1 MNESIA
7 SPVAELT
14 FGGEEHNW
22 HWHFAA
28 LIPIV
33 GVYLALG
40 FYQLADQSL
49 WTDEVISLNR
59 WSPEDP
65 IWKRI
70 YSQSPLYFVLLGLW
84 SELAGTTEFAVRS
97 FSTLLG
103 VAVVCLTYAIGFRLF
118 NRKTA
123 VFAAILMATSPYV
136 IWYAQEVRYIVLML
150 LTSLLMTYSFQR
162 TISGGLRKWWL
173 WYGATSILALFSF
186 VTAIFL
192 IIGHGLYVLC
202 CASHRRILA
211 KWIACQ
217 LVIAVIFGI
226 WFGLATSPQLK
237 AALTKAPRLIA
248 PEQKRSPGALPV
260 TDLVGAIPYTFFSF
274 SVGFS
279 LGPSVRELH
288 ESRSINTLMSYAPAL
303 VPIAILFASVFVVG
317 VTKLWRNKT
326 AGMFL
331 IMWLGV
337 PIVGVF
343 MVATTTSYH
352 VYNTRYAAIA
362 LPAYILILAVGVA
375 TFRRRLVQIA
385 CLSGL
390 LVVNGVSL
398 AHYYF
403 DPRYA
408 REDVRSAAQFLG
420 STARPGDIILSVGN
434 TTALR
439 HYYRGSLPIVLA
451 GGDSTTNGSIAEH
464 VTKLGKD
471 HERLWLVEI
480 RPWEAD
486 PKSKVKATLENLA
499 RRTEHKKFPGVEI
512 LSYQAADHGS

>member
-7 SPVAELT
+7 SPVAKLT
-14 FGGEEHNW
+14 FGGEERNW

-65 IWKRI
+65 IWKRL

-103 VAVVCLTYAIGFRLF
+103 VAVVCLTYAIGFKLI

-123 VFAAILMATSPYV
+123 IFAAILAATSPYLV
-136 IWYAQEVRYIVLML
+136 WYAQEARYIVLTV
-150 LTSLLMTYSFQR
+150 LTALLMTYCFHRALSD
-162 TISGGLRKWWL
+162 GLRKWWF

-186 VTAIFL
+186 VTVIFL
-192 IIGHGLYVLC
+192 IMGHGLYVVC

-217 LVIAVIFGI
+217 LVIAVLFGI
-226 WFGLATSPQLK
+226 WFGVATSPQLK
-237 AALTKAPRLIA
+237 AALTEAPTLVSH
-248 PEQKRSPGALPV
+248 EQTRSPGTLSM
-260 TDLVGAIPYTFFSF
+260 TDLAGAIPYTFFAF

-303 VPIAILFASVFVVG
+303 VPIAVLFASVFVVG
-317 VTKLWRNKT
+317 VTKLRRDKS
-326 AGMFL
+326 AGVFL
-331 IMWLGV
+331 LMWLGV
-337 PIVGVF
+337 PIAGVF
-343 MVATTTSYH
+343 MIATTTSYH

-362 LPAYILILAVGVA
+362 LPAYILILAAGIA
-375 TFRRRLVQIA
+375 TFRMQLVQITV
-385 CLSGL
+385 LSGL
-390 LVVNGVSL
+390 LFINGVSL

-408 REDVRSAAQFLG
+408 REDARSAALFLG

-439 HYYRGSLPIVLA
+439 HYYKGSLPILPAGENSTKNASLA
-451 GGDSTTNGSIAEH
+451 EQ
-464 VTKLGKD
+464 VRKLGKD

-486 PKSKVKATLENLA
+486 PKSQVKAALDNLA
-499 RRTEHKKFPGVEI
+499 HRTERKKFSGVEI
-512 LSYQAADHGS
+512 LSYRAADHPS